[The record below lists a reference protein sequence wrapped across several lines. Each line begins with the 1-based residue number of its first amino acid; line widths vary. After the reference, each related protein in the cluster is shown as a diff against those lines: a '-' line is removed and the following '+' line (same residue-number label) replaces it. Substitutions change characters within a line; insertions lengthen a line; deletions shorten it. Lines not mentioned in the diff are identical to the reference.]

1 VLSRMKA
8 GSGRMKPGSGV
19 KRRAAAGIHFALI
32 PFGDKGLVGATV
44 LMISNA
50 VMAGLVWLGGVTE
63 FHILELRAQKMTLR
77 APICNSRANPRAAGI
92 TERIVSS
99 STPDY

>member
-1 VLSRMKA
+1 MKA
-8 GSGRMKPGSGV
+8 GSGV
-19 KRRAAAGIHFALI
+19 KRRAPAGIRVALI

-50 VMAGLVWLGGVTE
+50 VMAGLVRLGGVTE
-63 FHILELRAQKMTLR
+63 FHILELRAQNMTLR

-99 STPDY
+99 STSDY